1 MIEVAVICGLFSVWF
16 HTVLND
22 EEGIAAPVNRLLSRN
37 PVTKKWMMCPWCSG
51 AWFAIIPSLVLLHDP
66 LDAAIITAFA
76 AAAIAGIVSMY
87 VQGGME

>member
-1 MIEVAVICGLFSVWF
+1 MIEIAIICGLFSVWF

-22 EEGIAAPVNRLLSRN
+22 EEGIAGPVNRLLSKN
-37 PVTKKWMMCPWCSG
+37 SVSKKWMVCPWCSG

-66 LDAAIITAFA
+66 LDVALITAFA
-76 AAAIAGIVSMY
+76 AAAIAGIVNMY